1 MCEEDTMNI
10 SNNIASIGFQ
20 QETLNKSAQAVA
32 NINKPPLEQG
42 NMQTQ
47 TDLSKEMTTQ
57 IVAQNATEA
66 NVSSIKSA
74 DEMFG
79 SLLDIK
85 A

>member
-1 MCEEDTMNI
+1 MNI
-10 SNNIASIGFQ
+10 SKNIASIGFQ

-32 NINKPPLEQG
+32 NINKPAFDQN

-57 IVAQNATEA
+57 IIAQNATEA
-66 NVSSIKSA
+66 NIASIKSA

>member
-1 MCEEDTMNI
+1 MNI

-32 NINKPPLEQG
+32 NINKPAEEANNQV
-42 NMQTQ
+42 Q

-57 IVAQNATEA
+57 MVAQNATEA
-66 NVSSIKSA
+66 NVSTIKTA